1 MCKSESIACSARST
15 TASATLDMRG
25 VTSAGS
31 VVGPRPSSSI
41 SPKMTHVVEQLAKA
55 LDRDDTV
62 EINGYLN
69 YFLTRR
75 GPSYQD
81 QGG

>member
-1 MCKSESIACSARST
+1 
-15 TASATLDMRG
+15 
-25 VTSAGS
+25 
-31 VVGPRPSSSI
+31 
-41 SPKMTHVVEQLAKA
+41 MTHVVEQLAKA